1 MGGGRVRG
9 TRRAAADDAR
19 VAARRAVDPRVAERR
34 AKGTLAGMAR
44 RLTIP
49 GIVLIAVAA
58 TLWGT
63 DALFRRPLAQ
73 STSATTIVFGEHVV
87 LLALTLPFLIPAL
100 RGLIG
105 AGWRYVAAGVAVGA

>member
-9 TRRAAADDAR
+9 KHRAARTPPQLAG
-19 VAARRAVDPRVAERR
+19 RR

-44 RLTIP
+44 RLLTPP
-49 GIVLIAVAA
+49 GIGPTAPAA

-63 DALFRRPLAQ
+63 DALSRPPLAQ
-73 STSATTIVFGEHVV
+73 STAATTIVFGEHVV
-87 LLALTLPFLIPAL
+87 LVALTLPFLIPAL

-105 AGWRYVAAGVAVGA
+105 SGWRYVAA